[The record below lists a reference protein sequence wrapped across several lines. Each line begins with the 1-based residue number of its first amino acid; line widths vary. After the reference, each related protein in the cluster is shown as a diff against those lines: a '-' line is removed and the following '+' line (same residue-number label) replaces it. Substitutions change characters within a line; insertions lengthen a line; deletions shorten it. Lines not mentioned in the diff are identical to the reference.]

1 MMKKQQI
8 NYLSNWEI
16 NYFVVFKP

>member
-8 NYLSNWEI
+8 NYLSNWKI